1 MVRLAWAGIF
11 LYPVGVSVFY
21 AVLLL
26 FARRALVEDKPT
38 ALSKALSF
46 LVRDFDLDCMWWELL
61 MAWRQLW
68 LVGFAVLILPGSV
81 EQLVI
86 SFLVALVY
94 MLVCAVAM
102 PFKDKGDDFFAN
114 ACSFA
119 LVAVFFFCIVMKI
132 SVLTEEVDYVISGQ
146 LRGKYGFDV
155 LLVTGGMIAS
165 ILGSLLLTAA
175 MATKQVIRAANM
187 PTIRLLTTKA
197 PPALLLLEG
206 HRWHM
211 FLSHIWGTGQDQCA
225 SIRRL

>member
-1 MVRLAWAGIF
+1 
-11 LYPVGVSVFY
+11 
-21 AVLLL
+21 
-26 FARRALVEDKPT
+26 
-38 ALSKALSF
+38 
-46 LVRDFDLDCMWWELL
+46 

-68 LVGFAVLILPGSV
+68 LVGFAVLIVPGSV

-94 MLVCAVAM
+94 MLVCAVAR
-102 PFKDKGDDFFAN
+102 PFKDEGDDFFAN

-132 SVLTEEVDYVISGQ
+132 SVLTEEVDYVISDE

-165 ILGSLLLTAA
+165 ILLALVLAAA
-175 MATKQVIRAANM
+175 MAGQQIVAAARI
-187 PTIRLLTTKA
+187 PTIRLKSTKA
-197 PPALLLLEG
+197 PPDVPLAEG

-211 FLSHIWGTGQDQCA
+211 FLSQCA
-225 SIRRL
+225 CNSNQRLHQNALAENMLLWCMLAVFGERGRTSAQQ